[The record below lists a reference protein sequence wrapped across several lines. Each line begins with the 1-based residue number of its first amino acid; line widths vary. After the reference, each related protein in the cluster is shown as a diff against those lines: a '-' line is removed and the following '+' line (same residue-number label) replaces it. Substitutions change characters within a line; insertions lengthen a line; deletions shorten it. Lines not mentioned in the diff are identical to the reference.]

1 MIVVRFKVRCR
12 PEQAEEVRAALERV
26 VAPSRAL
33 PGVVSFDVGR
43 DLLDPSAFLATEV
56 FEDRDALD
64 RQEALP
70 EVANALAVLEG
81 SLVAPPEATIFHV
94 STSEPHGP

>member
-12 PEQAEEVRAALERV
+12 PEKTEEALSVFEKV

-33 PGVVSFDVGR
+33 DGVVSFDLGR
-43 DLLDPSAFLATEV
+43 DLADPDSIFAMEV
-56 FEDRDALD
+56 FEDRAALD

-70 EVANALAVLEG
+70 EVTTVLGLLPELVTAEPEG
-81 SLVAPPEATIFHV
+81 TIFEV
-94 STSEPHGP
+94 ASSVPY